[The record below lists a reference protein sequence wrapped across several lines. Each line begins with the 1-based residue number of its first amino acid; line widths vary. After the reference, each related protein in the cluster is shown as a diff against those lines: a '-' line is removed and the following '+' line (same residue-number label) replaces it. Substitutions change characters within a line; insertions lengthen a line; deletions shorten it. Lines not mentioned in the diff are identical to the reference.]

1 MISGIV
7 RSVFS
12 VASLFKDGQQ
22 GFWYDPTE
30 IDTLYQDS
38 AGTTP
43 VTLAGEPVGLVIDK
57 SGNTNNATQSI
68 SASRP
73 TYNVNPERLTLDKV
87 DDSIIVNIP
96 TGGWIGSMV
105 LATDQGTASY
115 GVNIPAGDYEIGG
128 IHFPGNSINNVL
140 MREGVISASDLA
152 RTEAVFVAGGAKA
165 SYGGVIDFSSY
176 WRDMSELTSFP
187 LLDTSSVTN
196 FTQAW
201 YNCNSLTSFPLIDTS
216 SVTNFYQTWYGCNSL
231 TSFPLINTS
240 SVTNFDRAWFGCNSL
255 TSFPL
260 IDTSSSTKFYQTWYG
275 CNSLTSFP
283 LLDTSSST
291 NFNQTWY
298 GCNSLTSF
306 PLIDTSSSTSFDR
319 AWYNCNSLTSFPL
332 LDTSSSTNFY
342 QTWNGCNSLTSFPA
356 SFFDNC
362 LATNFTNA
370 FITTNLSQTSI
381 DGILVSINSNNTRN
395 GTFNQSGGSAPSAT
409 GEAAITAMRSRGWT
423 VTVTG
428 GF

>member
-1 MISGIV
+1 MANTFKMVRSTVSSMISGIV

-96 TGGWIGSMV
+96 TGGWVGSMV

-128 IHFPGNSINNVL
+128 IYFPGDTINNVL
-140 MREGVISASDLA
+140 IREGVVSASDLA
-152 RTEAVFVAGGAKA
+152 QTEATFVAGGAKA
-165 SYGGVIDFSSY
+165 SYGDVTDFTSY
-176 WRDMSELTSFP
+176 WREMGGLTSFP
-187 LLDTSSVTN
+187 LIDTSSGTS
-196 FTQAW
+196 FYAAW
-201 YNCNSLTSFPLIDTS
+201 RNNSLTSFPLIDTS
-216 SVTNFYQTWYGCNSL
+216 SGNSFAYAWYGNSTL
-231 TSFPLINTS
+231 
-240 SVTNFDRAWFGCNSL
+240 VD
-255 TSFPL
+255 
-260 IDTSSSTKFYQTWYG
+260 
-275 CNSLTSFP
+275 
-283 LLDTSSST
+283 
-291 NFNQTWY
+291 
-298 GCNSLTSF
+298 
-306 PLIDTSSSTSFDR
+306 
-319 AWYNCNSLTSFPL
+319 
-332 LDTSSSTNFY
+332 
-342 QTWNGCNSLTSFPA
+342 FPA